1 MDGYNENVCIVCGG
15 MEETDPETINYWL
28 GFANNIEGG
37 N

>member
-28 GFANNIEGG
+28 GFANYLQE
-37 N
+37 